1 MDKERLEKVL
11 DDYQHATGDESLLKY
26 QGRDLFLPSD
36 VDFSRDKSD
45 QYDFSWQDYIITQ
58 ENGGILNNLNFDNDD
73 TGLGVSSFRMQAG
86 DLGIPIVTRFQLFGA
101 AVTPPPGFV
110 RLPAKFGGTPA
121 GETFVSQNP
130 TVTQTTLANPIRIS
144 GLIYSVVQSSFDP
157 LIQLNEFQLDFQRT
171 NIDGSVLKKGDIQPN
186 FLRRNWWFQN
196 DFVVIRGDLEIN
208 ALTEQLVTIN
218 ENTECEYLYLVESI
232 GK

>member
-11 DDYQHATGDESLLKY
+11 DDYQHATGDESFLKY

-36 VDFSRDKSD
+36 VDWSRDKSD

-73 TGLGVSSFRMQAG
+73 TGLGVSSFKMQAG
-86 DLGIPIVTRFQLFGA
+86 DFNIPIETRFQLFGA
-101 AVTPPPGFV
+101 AVDPPPTYV
-110 RLPAKFGGTPA
+110 PLPSKLGGTPP

-130 TVTQTTLANPIRIS
+130 TVTQTTFANPIRIS
-144 GLIYSVVQSSFDP
+144 GLIYSVVKSAFDP
-157 LIQLNEFQLDFQRT
+157 LVQLNDFQLDFQRT
-171 NIDGSVLKKGDIQPN
+171 NIDGSVLRKGDIQPN
-186 FLRRNWWFQN
+186 FLRRNWWFQD

-208 ALTEQLVTIN
+208 ALTEQLVTIAS
-218 ENTECEYLYLVESI
+218 NTETEYLYLVESI